1 MSTHALHLTKQSVKA
16 EVNILSCLSLRNL
29 SLFAVSTRQLSPPIG
44 HFFSHFLSRVMN
56 LQRQKFLQLCA
67 LLAVFSRVDHFHPNL
82 YWLLYCTVYFFV
94 FENGRAC
101 KNCLPYFTF
110 RPFLRIC
117 SFGDWAQTRSCKLP
131 DWLCAILL
139 TIARLLCAD
148 TETVIHTARHV
159 FYI

>member
-44 HFFSHFLSRVMN
+44 HFFSHFLSHVMN

-82 YWLLYCTVYFFV
+82 YWLLYYTVYFFV

-101 KNCLPYFTF
+101 KNCLPYFYFSSLHHFEFVVSVTGL
-110 RPFLRIC
+110 RLVPVSYPTGYVPF
-117 SFGDWAQTRSCKLP
+117 
-131 DWLCAILL
+131 
-139 TIARLLCAD
+139 
-148 TETVIHTARHV
+148 
-159 FYI
+159 Y